1 MFGGGKNQYN
11 YLPLLGL
18 FVLQMLQFCK
28 FGSIYLIFFMRM
40 KDFDFGCHQPIFGIN
55 IISIGIY
62 FFVPFSNNST
72 SDLLPKTPPSHTYY
86 LIK

>member
-40 KDFDFGCHQPIFGIN
+40 KDFDFGWHQPIFGIN
-55 IISIGIY
+55 IISIGI
-62 FFVPFSNNST
+62 FFFLSLSVTIVPV
-72 SDLLPKTPPSHTYY
+72 TYY
-86 LIK
+86 LKPLLHILTT